1 MFVGGRDHE
10 HSGNSQDT
18 FCTRGETSV
27 SKSLVEMCT
36 DIVSAQASHT
46 PMSSEDIAE
55 SLRHIFRTLQE
66 VQHIGD
72 GTEPEEGMTRDPQSS
87 IQRNQVLCLECGKA
101 FKLLS
106 NRHLA
111 LHGLTPRAYK
121 YKHGIRMTQ
130 ALSARTLSARRRKLA
145 KELGMGKQL
154 AEWRAERRQ
163 HVG

>member
-1 MFVGGRDHE
+1 
-10 HSGNSQDT
+10 
-18 FCTRGETSV
+18 V

-46 PMSSEDIAE
+46 AMSSEDIVE
-55 SLRHIFRTLQE
+55 SLRRVFRTLQE
-66 VQHIGD
+66 VQQL
-72 GTEPEEGMTRDPQSS
+72 GTTIDQDEGVTRDPQSS

-111 LHGLTPRAYK
+111 LHDLTPRAYK
-121 YKHGIRMTQ
+121 HKHGIRMTQ

-145 KELGMGKQL
+145 KELGMGKQR
-154 AEWRAERRQ
+154 AEWRAERKQQQ
-163 HVG
+163 HIG

>member
-1 MFVGGRDHE
+1 
-10 HSGNSQDT
+10 
-18 FCTRGETSV
+18 
-27 SKSLVEMCT
+27 MCA

-46 PMSSEDIAE
+46 MMSSEDIIE
-55 SLRHIFRTLQE
+55 SLRRVFRTLQE
-66 VQHIGD
+66 VQQLGDIAEPED
-72 GTEPEEGMTRDPQSS
+72 GTSRDPQAS

-121 YKHGIRMTQ
+121 HKHGIRMTQ
-130 ALSARTLSARRRKLA
+130 ALSARTLSTRRRKLA

-154 AEWRAERRQ
+154 AEWREERKQ
-163 HVG
+163 QVS

>member
-1 MFVGGRDHE
+1 M
-10 HSGNSQDT
+10 
-18 FCTRGETSV
+18 

-66 VQHIGD
+66 VQQIGD
-72 GTEPEEGMTRDPQSS
+72 ITEQEEGMTRDPQSS

-121 YKHGIRMTQ
+121 HKHGIRMTQ

-154 AEWRAERRQ
+154 AEWRAERKQ

>member
-1 MFVGGRDHE
+1 
-10 HSGNSQDT
+10 
-18 FCTRGETSV
+18 V

-46 PMSSEDIAE
+46 TMSSEDIVE
-55 SLRHIFRTLQE
+55 SLRQVFRTLQE
-66 VQHIGD
+66 VQQLGES
-72 GTEPEEGMTRDPQSS
+72 TEPAEGGMSRDPQSS

-111 LHGLTPRAYK
+111 LHSLTPRAYK
-121 YKHGIRMTQ
+121 HKHGIRMTQ

-154 AEWRAERRQ
+154 AEWRAERKQ